1 MTNLQKI
8 ARSRQSARSAILR
21 ELSKDKWSPSLISM
35 IVSKVEEPKTYK
47 TYEIDYLTS
56 VAADLFQINKHLI
69 NSKSRLREVV
79 MARNICMLYLRNYTH
94 LSYKTIG
101 EVFGKDHS
109 TVLYSCK
116 RCMIDIEIN
125 YAGLKDKYQILLE
138 NMKEG

>member
-8 ARSRQSARSAILR
+8 SRSRQSARSSILR

-56 VAADLFQINKHLI
+56 VAADLFEINKHLMV
-69 NSKSRLREVV
+69 SKSRLREVV

-101 EVFGKDHS
+101 EVFDKNHT
-109 TVLYSCK
+109 TVIYSCK
-116 RCMIDIEIN
+116 RCMMDIEIN
-125 YAGLKDKYQILLE
+125 YAGLKDKYNILLE
-138 NMKEG
+138 KMEEA